1 MTTMV
6 SQRHDEEHNYR
17 QAVNQIMNFVMLM
30 AFAAMT
36 CVIIECRI
44 PCYIYEYLQT
54 RTVVLMISH
63 QSEISLSRTAQYG
76 IVIGLSYHSST

>member
-36 CVIIECRI
+36 CVTIECRI
-44 PCYIYEYLQT
+44 PYHIHEYLQT
-54 RTVVLMISH
+54 RYWRFTSH
-63 QSEISLSRTAQYG
+63 QSEISLYRTAQYG
-76 IVIGLSYHSST
+76 IVIGLSLS